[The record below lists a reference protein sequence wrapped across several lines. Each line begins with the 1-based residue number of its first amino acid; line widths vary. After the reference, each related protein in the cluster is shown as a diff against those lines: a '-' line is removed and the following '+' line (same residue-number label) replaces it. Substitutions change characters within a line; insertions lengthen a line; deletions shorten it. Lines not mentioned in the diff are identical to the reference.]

1 MGRSRLSAL
10 LPLLR
15 SDALARVLATIV
27 LSPDSLHL
35 RSIADRTR
43 LAYSVVQ
50 REVDRLETSGL
61 VQSTRFASSRVVRPN
76 ERHPFYEELR
86 ALLLKAYGPREV
98 LAELLQPVAGIREAF
113 LFGSWA
119 ARYAGEAGP
128 PPADLDVVVVGRP
141 SIGRIEEIEV
151 EAEDRLG
158 QRVQIQVVPPEDWDA
173 PTGGFIRTVQQRE
186 LVPLLEADA

>member
-141 SIGRIEEIEV
+141 SIGRIEEIEA